1 MKVVVVESPAKA
13 KTINRYLG
21 DDYKVLA
28 SYGHVCDLPSK
39 DGSVVPANDFEMKW
53 QVSTGSE
60 KHLKDIVTALKGA
73 EKLILAT
80 DPDREGEAISWHVL
94 EQLKEKKLVD
104 DMPVERVVF
113 NEVTKSAILQAMDN
127 PRQLDNELIN
137 AYRAR
142 RALDYLVGFSISPVL
157 WRKLPGSKS
166 AGRVQSVALRLICER
181 EAEIEAFRSQEYWSI
196 DAEFTKADGRS
207 FSARL
212 THIDGARLGKLNI
225 KTEAEAQAA
234 LAKILASDASV
245 TAVETKRVKR
255 HPQPPFTTST
265 LQQEASRKL
274 GFSASRTMQIA
285 QKLYEGINIGSETTG
300 LITYMR
306 TDGVQLGNEAIAAI
320 RDDIGSRFGTK
331 YVPDAPRV
339 YKTKAANAQE
349 AHEAIRPTSISRHPK
364 DMQAFLDH
372 DQFRL
377 YELVWKRTIASQMQ
391 SAELDQTGIDITT
404 KAGDAGLRAS
414 GQVMVF
420 DGFLSVY
427 RESVDETSDNDSSD
441 DTTKLLPD
449 VSEGEPLSTRIVTP
463 EQHFTQPPPRFT
475 DASLVKRMEELGI
488 GRPSTYASIIQVLQQ
503 RNYVLKDKGRFT
515 PEDRGRLVSTFLGNF
530 FDRYVEYDFTARLET
545 QLDDVSAGKLDWKH
559 LLAAFWGDFKAA
571 IDNTKDLT
579 ITNVL
584 DVLDEELGPHFF
596 PSDENGGL
604 VRTCPNCANGR
615 LGLKLGKFGA
625 FVGCSN
631 YPECKFTR
639 QLTNTNG
646 ETPDTAVSDTD
657 LGPDPTTN
665 LPVFLRN
672 GPYGP
677 YVQIGDPETKKPKR
691 ASLPKGTDASAVTL
705 DVALGLLALPR
716 DIDPHPETGDMVQAG
731 IGRFGPYLKYQG
743 RFTSLPAEDDVLT
756 VGMNRAV
763 DLLAESAK
771 KAGRIL
777 GDHPNGG
784 PVHVKAGRFGP
795 YVEHNK
801 LRATLGKAHEMAD
814 ITLETALELLA
825 VKLAKGGPTPKK
837 TAGKKAAPKKATTKK
852 AISKK
857 ATTKKTATK
866 KASSKKAAS

>member
-21 DDYKVLA
+21 HEFKVLA

-39 DGSVVPANDFEMKW
+39 DGSVLPDNDFEMKW
-53 QVSTGSE
+53 QVSSGSE
-60 KHLKDIVTALKGA
+60 KHLKDIISALKGA
-73 EKLILAT
+73 DKLILAT

-94 EQLKEKKLVD
+94 EQLKTKKLVD
-104 DMPVERVVF
+104 SLPVERVVF

-127 PRQLDNELIN
+127 PRQLDDELIN

-166 AGRVQSVALRLICER
+166 AGRVQSVALRLVCER

-196 DAEFTKADGRS
+196 EAQFTKTDGRALT
-207 FSARL
+207 ARL
-212 THIDGARLGKLNI
+212 TQLDGQKLDKLDL
-225 KTEAEAQAA
+225 KTEADAQAA
-234 LAKILASDASV
+234 IAKIIASNAAV
-245 TAVETKRVKR
+245 TQIETKRVKR
-255 HPQPPFTTST
+255 NPQPPFTTST

-320 RDDIGSRFGTK
+320 RDDISGRFGTH
-331 YVPDAPRV
+331 YVPDKPRV
-339 YKTKAANAQE
+339 YKTKAVNSQE
-349 AHEAIRPTSISRHPK
+349 AHEAIRPTTINRDPK
-364 DMQAFLDH
+364 EMQAFLEH

-377 YELVWKRTIASQMQ
+377 YELIWKRTIASQMQ
-391 SAELDQTGIDITT
+391 SAELDQTGVDITT
-404 KAGDAGLRAS
+404 KTGEAVLRAN

-427 RESVDETSDNDSSD
+427 RESVDETSDGDDGDEASD
-441 DTTKLLPD
+441 GLGKLLPD
-449 VSEGEPLSTRIVTP
+449 LAKGEALTTGTVTP

-503 RNYVLKDKGRFT
+503 RNYVIKDKGRFI

-545 QLDDVSAGKLDWKH
+545 QLDDVSAGKLDWKQ
-559 LLAAFWGDFKAA
+559 LLAAFWRDFKAA
-571 IDNTKDLT
+571 IDGTKDLT

-596 PSDENGGL
+596 KADDNGTL
-604 VRTCPNCANGR
+604 IRDCPNCADGR

-631 YPECKFTR
+631 YPDCKFTR
-639 QLTNTNG
+639 QLANG
-646 ETPDTAVSDTD
+646 DDDTANGAVSDTE
-657 LGPDPTTN
+657 LGIDPATN
-665 LPVFLRN
+665 LPIYLRN

-691 ASLPKGTDASAVTL
+691 ASLPKGTDAGQL
-705 DVALGLLALPR
+705 DLKAAISLLALPR
-716 DIDPHPETGDMVQAG
+716 DIEPHPETGDMIQAG

-743 RFTSLPAEDDVLT
+743 RYTSLPSEDDVLT
-756 VGMNRAV
+756 VGMIRAV
-763 DLLAESAK
+763 ILLDETEK
-771 KAGRIL
+771 KAGRFL
-777 GDHPNGG
+777 GEHPAGG
-784 PVHVKAGRFGP
+784 QVHVKAGRFGP

-801 LRATLGKAHEMAD
+801 LRATLGKAHDMAG

-825 VKLAKGGPTPKK
+825 AKLAKGANTKK
-837 TAGKKAAPKKATTKK
+837 VPAKKATKKAAPKKEPAKK
-852 AISKK
+852 AAI
-857 ATTKKTATK
+857 
-866 KASSKKAAS
+866 KKAAS

>member
-21 DDYKVLA
+21 DEFKVLA
-28 SYGHVCDLPSK
+28 SYGHVCDLSSK
-39 DGSVVPANDFEMKW
+39 DGSVLPDNDFEMKW
-53 QVSTGSE
+53 QISSGSE
-60 KHLKDIVTALKGA
+60 KHLKDIISALKGA
-73 EKLILAT
+73 DKLILAT

-94 EQLKEKKLVD
+94 EQLKTKNLVD
-104 DMPVERVVF
+104 SLPVERVVF

-127 PRQLDNELIN
+127 PRQLDGELIN

-166 AGRVQSVALRLICER
+166 AGRVQSVALRLVCER

-196 DAEFTKADGRS
+196 EAKFTKLDGRA
-207 FSARL
+207 FTARL
-212 THIDGARLGKLNI
+212 TQLDGQKLDKLDI
-225 KTEAEAQAA
+225 KTEADAQAA
-234 LAKILASDASV
+234 VAKIIASDATV
-245 TAVETKRVKR
+245 TQIETKRVR
-255 HPQPPFTTST
+255 RNPQPPFTTST

-285 QKLYEGINIGSETTG
+285 QKLYEGINVGSETTG

-306 TDGVQLGNEAIAAI
+306 TDGVQLGNEAIAVI
-320 RDDIGSRFGTK
+320 RDDINGRFGAR
-331 YVPDAPRV
+331 YVPDKPRV

-349 AHEAIRPTSISRHPK
+349 AHEAIRPTAINRDPK
-364 DMQAFLDH
+364 EMQAFLDH

-377 YELVWKRTIASQMQ
+377 YELIWKRTIASQMQ
-391 SAELDQTGIDITT
+391 SAELDQTGVDITT
-404 KAGDAGLRAS
+404 KTGKAVLRAN

-427 RESVDETSDNDSSD
+427 RESVDETSDGDGGDEAGNGSG
-441 DTTKLLPD
+441 KLLPD
-449 VSEGEPLSTRIVTP
+449 LAKGEALTTGTVTP

-503 RNYVLKDKGRFT
+503 RNYVIKDKGRFI

-545 QLDDVSAGKLDWKH
+545 QLDDVSAGNLDWKQ
-559 LLAAFWGDFKAA
+559 LLAAFWRDFKAA
-571 IDNTKDLT
+571 IDGTKDLT

-596 PSDENGGL
+596 KADDNGALIRG
-604 VRTCPNCANGR
+604 CPNCADGR

-631 YPECKFTR
+631 YPDCKFTR
-639 QLTNTNG
+639 QLANG
-646 ETPDTAVSDTD
+646 DDNNEDRAITDTELGIDPATD
-657 LGPDPTTN
+657 LPIY
-665 LPVFLRN
+665 LRN

-677 YVQIGDPETKKPKR
+677 YVQVGDPETKKPKR
-691 ASLPKGTDASAVTL
+691 ASLPKGADASQL
-705 DVALGLLALPR
+705 DLQAALGLLALPR
-716 DIDPHPETGDMVQAG
+716 DIEPHPETGDMIQAG
-731 IGRFGPYLKYQG
+731 IGRYGPYLKYQG
-743 RFTSLPAEDDVLT
+743 GFTSLPADDDLLT
-756 VGMNRAV
+756 VGINRSV

-771 KAGRIL
+771 KKGRVL
-777 GDHPNGG
+777 GAHPAKGD
-784 PVHVKAGRFGP
+784 VYVKAGRYGA

-801 LRATLGKAHEMAD
+801 LRATLPKDLDIAD
-814 ITLETALELLA
+814 ITLDQAIALLA
-825 VKLAKGGPTPKK
+825 EKAAKTPAK
-837 TAGKKAAPKKATTKK
+837 KKAAPKKK
-852 AISKK
+852 AASKKK
-857 ATTKKTATK
+857 ATAKK
-866 KASSKKAAS
+866 SSKKES